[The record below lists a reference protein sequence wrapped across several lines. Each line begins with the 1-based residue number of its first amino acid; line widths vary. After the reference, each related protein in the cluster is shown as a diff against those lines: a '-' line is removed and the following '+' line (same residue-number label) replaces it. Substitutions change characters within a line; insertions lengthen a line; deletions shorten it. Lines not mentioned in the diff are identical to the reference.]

1 MKKRKKNSWV
11 EIKTTK
17 TEKEGKNNSNDNHY
31 CILVL
36 CIVFVLYSLV

>member
-17 TEKEGKNNSNDNHY
+17 TEKEGKNNDNHY

-36 CIVFVLYSLV
+36 CIVFVLYLLV